1 MELTKPLFPHFTN
14 SKCLTSGNLTCL
26 QARMTILRRRRPAA
40 MPQMARVRV
49 LTGSGT
55 SSRSSLAEIMPAE
68 AKVRTGRE
76 ISGYY
81 NLGNVFDLR
90 SVP

>member
-1 MELTKPLFPHFTN
+1 
-14 SKCLTSGNLTCL
+14 
-26 QARMTILRRRRPAA
+26 

-81 NLGNVFDLR
+81 NLGKCFRSEECFLKSNIFALAENGDLDLYEYEY
-90 SVP
+90 